1 MVLGSLALSS
11 EYTGYCMKRMPEM
24 QFWQLQTDV
33 KSMLE
38 NIVLVNFLGEI
49 FGGNGGKV

>member
-1 MVLGSLALSS
+1 
-11 EYTGYCMKRMPEM
+11 M

-49 FGGNGGKV
+49 FPDFDTFWSDFGDEV